1 MPSRVRDRHTLGR
14 DTPKTA
20 RASRF
25 GGGTQARV
33 NRCLCAVTRSRG
45 DDCYRRRMLHHV
57 VTFQLKPDAPADQ
70 VERIAEAVNALAAT
84 LPEARS
90 MAVGRDLALREG
102 NASFAIAAQFD
113 DVAGFQVYADHPEHI
128 RIIKELIG
136 PFIESRSPVQF
147 TA

>member
-1 MPSRVRDRHTLGR
+1 MPSRVRDSGTLR
-14 DTPKTA
+14 RKMPKTA

-25 GGGTQARV
+25 GGARTACADA
-33 NRCLCAVTRSRG
+33 CLCAVTRSAAG
-45 DDCYRRRMLHHV
+45 DCYRRRMLHHV

-70 VERIAEAVNALAAT
+70 VERIGDAVNALAAQ
-84 LPEARS
+84 LPEVRS
-90 MAVGRDLALREG
+90 MAVGRDLALRDG

-113 DVAGFQVYADHPEHI
+113 DVDGFKVYADHPEHI
-128 RIIKELIG
+128 RIIKEMIG